1 MRYYG
6 FELGTNT
13 EKIKEN
19 AKIELSRLIRL
30 LRQILLRKN
39 EKNEKEMIIIP
50 VRCI

>member
-19 AKIELSRLIRL
+19 AKIELQTLW
-30 LRQILLRKN
+30 LRQCTRIYQLVYVS
-39 EKNEKEMIIIP
+39 EYEE
-50 VRCI
+50 

>member
-19 AKIELSRLIRL
+19 AKIELRHSNFYKMRLVGLEPTRL
-30 LRQILLRKN
+30 
-39 EKNEKEMIIIP
+39 P
-50 VRCI
+50 TGT

>member
-19 AKIELSRLIRL
+19 AKSNSNTMDTIMYLNLSTCICIR
-30 LRQILLRKN
+30 I
-39 EKNEKEMIIIP
+39 
-50 VRCI
+50 